1 MPLVNSGEESG
12 VGRWFTLQI
21 STLSFYEYL
30 QIKKISFPNVPKISQ
45 FTDLIQASNLE
56 FYHIS
61 NAIQP

>member
-30 QIKKISFPNVPKISQ
+30 QIKKVSLPTVPKISQ
-45 FTDLIQASNLE
+45 ITDLFKTSNSDYLKQI
-56 FYHIS
+56 IS
-61 NAIQP
+61 CR